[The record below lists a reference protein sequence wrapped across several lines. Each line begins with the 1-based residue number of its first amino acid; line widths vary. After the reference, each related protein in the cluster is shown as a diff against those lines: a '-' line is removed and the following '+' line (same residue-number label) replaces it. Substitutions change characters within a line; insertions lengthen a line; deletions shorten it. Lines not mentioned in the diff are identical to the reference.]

1 MPNPPAMRR
10 KTRTGPGENVA
21 PPEIFFTIVAW
32 NYISYAATL
41 MESVARAHPRSRRCV
56 IVCDHPRSASPVAVD
71 AELLYLH
78 QLGIDDVQGMAF
90 AYGVMEFATAIK
102 PYLFLHFLREDPA
115 GHVVYV
121 DPDIQFMARLAH
133 VFAALHAG
141 AGLVLTP
148 HIMRPLQDG
157 RQPDDL
163 TIMKSGI
170 YNLGFLAARAES
182 ETLIFLRWWA
192 DRCRRDAVVD
202 IPNHKFTD
210 QRWVDLAPAF
220 VGAVHILRHPGYN
233 IAYWNLTERHIA
245 RDGSAYTVNGTTI
258 HFLHFSGVAPGNREI
273 LSKHQDRFQLTDLP
287 AYAELHGAYLAA
299 VLAHGWR
306 ETAAIP
312 YGFNAFTNGRAIHH
326 TMRAS
331 FRRHEQSPGERG
343 AAPASADGAQ
353 AFASGGEIFDRE
365 EPSLARH
372 GPPGITRA
380 MYELWSVRN
389 DLRQS
394 FAIEDAAQ
402 RAAYLN
408 WFIEHGWQQAGFDEL
423 SRAGAE
429 RLRAAAAGSAPPP
442 HPGAIRRKLP
452 EPWPPQAPLIHH
464 GPREKLG
471 QWLAAAVPLKI
482 VTTGAGVYVPRMLAL
497 LWEARADLRSHFPLQ
512 DTADLEAYITWC
524 ITRGV
529 LEGHVPLDLI
539 ASRLGR
545 YLDGNEDASADRI
558 PQPLPPRT
566 RLLRLVAGE
575 YHGAFRDVVEKS
587 PHDERAAFALVLWLC
602 GTMRQQYRWP
612 AAMLARPLAWLAEP
626 AMPDRVAMNGG
637 GTADGTA
644 APPGLRIGLAPLI
657 PNAVHACYRLRRDVQ
672 DAFDISTGE
681 GRWRLLAW
689 YVAFG
694 RREFS
699 LTPDLT
705 GPKFLAW
712 LARPADLAAPWAAGA
727 AAGAADGGI
736 RHIDYL
742 VWLARPDVRDSFS
755 LETEAGARALGRWM
769 AHEGARDPGIG
780 PWLAAMAPPPSAT
793 TAIRCDVCLTGLW
806 GVASGR
812 GEDIRLTAA
821 ALRHQG
827 VDFVI
832 FDRRGERFLDFEG
845 SEAAV
850 DPAAVRVNIVHLNA
864 DTALWDYLALHR
876 AGLTG
881 AYTIGYW
888 AWELERLPAAWNFAH
903 SMYDEVWAAT
913 RFAQQAF
920 QHSFPRDVRLM
931 PMAVDLPEEPSV
943 LTRADFGLPQDAFV
957 FYYGFD
963 FRSYM
968 ARKNPQAAVAAFL
981 AAFGGT
987 TQNVRLVLKTLA
999 AAEAGDDERA
1009 LRAQAAADPRI
1020 MFIDREYTRPDL
1032 FALIG
1037 SCDCFVSPHRSE
1049 GFGRGIA
1056 EAMLMGVPVIVTGYS
1071 GNMDFTTEETAR
1083 LVGYRMVPVGEGEYP
1098 GGDGQMWADV
1108 DVVELAA
1115 AMQDVANHRRA
1126 RSEVAKAGRRVMQ
1139 QDFSIEAVGEVY
1151 RDRIAK
1157 IMSIRDNAASDSAEL
1172 PKDQVSNNDQGLPVT

>member
-1 MPNPPAMRR
+1 MRPKSR
-10 KTRTGPGENVA
+10 VA
-21 PPEIFFTIVAW
+21 SGVKGAASLQIFFTIVAW
-32 NYISYAATL
+32 NYIAYAATL
-41 MESVARAHPRSRRCV
+41 MESVARAHPRSRRC
-56 IVCDHPRSASPVAVD
+56 IIICDRPRSASPVPVD
-71 AELLYLH
+71 AEIIYPD
-78 QLGIDDVQGMAF
+78 QLGIDDLPGMAF

-102 PYLFLHFLREDPA
+102 PYSFLHFLGEEPA
-115 GHVVYV
+115 AQVVYV
-121 DPDIQFMARLAH
+121 DPDIQFMENLAH
-133 VFAALHAG
+133 VFAALDAG

-148 HIMRPLQDG
+148 HMMRPLQDG

-163 TIMKSGI
+163 TIMKSGV

-182 ETLIFLRWWA
+182 DTLLFLRWWA

-220 VGAVHILRHPGYN
+220 VGAAHILRHPGYN

-245 RDGSAYTVNGTTI
+245 RDGRRYTVNGTTI
-258 HFLHFSGVAPGNREI
+258 HFLHFSGVVPGNREI

-287 AYAELHGAYLAA
+287 IYAELHGDYLAA

-306 ETAAIP
+306 ETTTIP
-312 YGFNAFTNGRAIHH
+312 YGFNAFDNGRRIHH

-331 FRRHEQSPGERG
+331 FRRHERGPDERDAMPASVEG
-343 AAPASADGAQ
+343 AA

-365 EPSLARH
+365 EPALARH

-408 WFIEHGWQQAGFDEL
+408 WFIEDGWRQAGFDEV
-423 SRAGAE
+423 SRAAAE
-429 RLRAAAAGSAPPP
+429 RLRAAAMGTARE
-442 HPGAIRRKLP
+442 HPVTLRPTLP
-452 EPWPPQAPLIHH
+452 EPWPPQASLIHH

-471 QWLAAAVPLKI
+471 AWLAAAVPLKI
-482 VTTGAGVYVPRMLAL
+482 VTTGAGAYMPRVLAL
-497 LWEARADLRSHFPLQ
+497 LWEARADLRSHFPLR
-512 DTADLEAYITWC
+512 DTRDLEAYLTWC

-545 YLDGNEDASADRI
+545 YLDGVEDASADRG
-558 PQPLPPRT
+558 QRTLPPRT

-575 YHGAFRDVVEKS
+575 YHGAFREVVDKA
-587 PHDERAAFALVLWLC
+587 PHDERAALALVLWLC
-602 GTMRQQYRWP
+602 GTMRHHYRWP
-612 AAMLARPLAWLAEP
+612 AAMLARPLAWLTETAT
-626 AMPDRVAMNGG
+626 PDRVSMKIGSA
-637 GTADGTA
+637 ADGSA
-644 APPGLRIGLAPLI
+644 PPPGLRAGSSPAI
-657 PNAVHACYRLRRDVQ
+657 PNVVHACYRLRRDVQ

-705 GPKFLAW
+705 GPKFMAW
-712 LARPADLAAPWAAGA
+712 LARPADLAAPWAAGT
-727 AAGAADGGI
+727 ADTAI

-755 LETEAGARALGRWM
+755 VETEAGGRALGRWM
-769 AHEGARDPGIG
+769 AHEGARDQGIG
-780 PWLAAMAPPPSAT
+780 PWLEAMAPLPETIA
-793 TAIRCDVCLTGLW
+793 AKRCEVCLTGLW

-821 ALRHQG
+821 ALRCHG

-832 FDRRGERFLDFEG
+832 FDRRGERFLDADG
-845 SEAAV
+845 AEASV

-864 DTALWDYLALHR
+864 DTALWDYFALHR

-881 AYTIGYW
+881 AHTIGYW

-920 QHSFPRDVRLM
+920 QHSFPREVRLM
-931 PMAVDLPEEPSV
+931 PMAVDLPEEHSA

-963 FRSYM
+963 FRSYV
-968 ARKNPQAAVAAFL
+968 ARKNPQAAIAAFL
-981 AAFGGT
+981 AAFGGGG
-987 TQNVRLVLKTLA
+987 QNVLLVLKTLA
-999 AAEAGDDERA
+999 AAEASEAERA

-1020 MFIDREYTRPDL
+1020 IFIDREYTRADL

-1071 GNMDFTTEETAR
+1071 GNMDFTTDETAM
-1083 LVGYRMVPVGEGEYP
+1083 VIGYRMVPVGEGEYP
-1098 GGDGQMWADV
+1098 GGHGQMWADV

-1115 AMQDVANHRRA
+1115 AMQDVARHPKA
-1126 RSEVAKAGRRVMQ
+1126 RSGVARAGRRVMQ
-1139 QDFSIEAVGEVY
+1139 QDFSIEAVGGVY

-1157 IMSIRDNAASDSAEL
+1157 TKIIRDNVASDSAEL
-1172 PKDQVSNNDQGLPVT
+1172 PKNQVSNSDQGFPVT